1 MTANERGA
9 TDTPPGIG
17 IARLFDYPA
26 RFFPDKTAV
35 VDGQGEATFARI
47 DAMANGVAATL
58 CAAGARPGDRIALIL
73 PNCISFVVAEI
84 AIARCGMVK
93 VPLNIR
99 FHVEEVLYALG
110 DCEPAVLVCPAD
122 YAQEHAGRLAS
133 VPSLKHVIAVGEP
146 AEGLAEGCIAWAD
159 AIASREP
166 FRRACFAPDDP
177 VLIRYTGGTTGRA
190 KGIVHTAESL
200 LAIHLDVLREF
211 AFRQDEVALHLG
223 HLSHGINFM
232 WAALY
237 AAGATQ
243 ILHER
248 FDPHAVL
255 AEIERRR
262 VTYTYMV
269 PTMIYRLLREDD
281 GRSDVS
287 SLRSFMYA
295 SAPMPVPL
303 LRQAIARFGN
313 IFTQVYTLSEAPVVT
328 TIMRPDEHLD
338 VETSA
343 GNRLAS
349 CGREVVTMELRLVG
363 DDGAEVADGEVGE
376 IAVRS
381 RNNMA
386 CYWRLPDETART
398 LVGGWVRTG
407 DMARRDAD
415 GFLYIVDR
423 KKDMIITGALNVYPK
438 EVEDVL
444 HAHPAVGQAAVIG
457 VPDDEWGEA
466 IRAYVV
472 PKPGRTATAA
482 ELIEHCRGRLASY
495 KKPREVLFVESL
507 PLSPV
512 GKISRA
518 ELRRQAG
525 AAGDHPAAGDG

>member
-1 MTANERGA
+1 MDMTGTRPGA
-9 TDTPPGIG
+9 AATPPGIG
-17 IARLFDYPA
+17 FARLFDYPT

-35 VDGQGEATFARI
+35 VDGQSEATFSEV

-58 CAAGARPGDRIALIL
+58 CAAGASPGDRVALIL
-73 PNCISFVVAEI
+73 PNCIPFIAAEI

-110 DCEPAVLVCPAD
+110 DCEPAILVCAAE
-122 YAQEHAGRLAS
+122 YAREHAGQLAR
-133 VPSLKHVIAVGEP
+133 VPSLKRVIAVGEP
-146 AEGLAEGCIAWAD
+146 VEGCIAWAD
-159 AIASREP
+159 AIASRDA
-166 FRRACFAPDDP
+166 FRPAGFAPDDP
-177 VLIRYTGGTTGRA
+177 ILIRYTGGTTGRA

-243 ILHER
+243 VLHER
-248 FDPHAVL
+248 FDPKAVL

-281 GRSDVS
+281 GASDVS

-303 LRQAIARFGN
+303 LRQAIARFGS

-338 VETSA
+338 IETQA

-349 CGREVVTMELRLVG
+349 CGREVVTMQLRLID
-363 DDGAEVADGEVGE
+363 DDGAEIAEGEVGE

-398 LVGGWVRTG
+398 LVDCWIRTG
-407 DMARRDAD
+407 DMARRDED

-444 HAHPAVGQAAVIG
+444 HAHSAVAQAAVIG
-457 VPDDEWGEA
+457 VPDEEWGEA

-482 ELIEHCRGRLASY
+482 ELIEHCRGRLAGY

-518 ELRRQAG
+518 ELRRQARSAQARPA
-525 AAGDHPAAGDG
+525 AAGPDG